1 MKIAVIFPGIGYHT
15 DKPLLYYGKK
25 IAKENGFEILEVP
38 YGNFSK
44 NIKGSEE
51 KMQEAFHSAEQQAE
65 KILDNV
71 NFEKYQQIL
80 FISKSIG
87 TAVAASYASKHELQ
101 VRHIYYTPVKESFL
115 VMKSYG
121 EQQGIVFHGTAD
133 SWADTKDVKSGC
145 HEKNLPLYMIEDGN
159 HSLELGNVMT
169 DLENLLEVM
178 KKTEEFIKE

>member
-38 YGNFSK
+38 YGNFPK